1 MLSYGLHFTF
11 YSILSRYINRTFFFD
26 VHPPL
31 GKMLI
36 GGVGYA
42 TGYNG
47 TFPFEK
53 PGDLYLDHN
62 YLGMRIVS
70 TYHIFKKKKTWSNF
84 SYDISD
90 SPYF

>member
-1 MLSYGLHFTF
+1 
-11 YSILSRYINRTFFFD
+11 
-26 VHPPL
+26 
-31 GKMLI
+31 MLI

-70 TYHIFKKKKTWSNF
+70 TYHIFKKKKAWSNF
-84 SYDISD
+84 FYEISD
-90 SPYF
+90 RPYF

>member
-1 MLSYGLHFTF
+1 MNRGLLHSTF
-11 YSILSRYINRTFFFD
+11 ITYYLMDYILRFMYSILSRYINRTFFFD

-70 TYHIFKKKKTWSNF
+70 T
-84 SYDISD
+84 
-90 SPYF
+90 